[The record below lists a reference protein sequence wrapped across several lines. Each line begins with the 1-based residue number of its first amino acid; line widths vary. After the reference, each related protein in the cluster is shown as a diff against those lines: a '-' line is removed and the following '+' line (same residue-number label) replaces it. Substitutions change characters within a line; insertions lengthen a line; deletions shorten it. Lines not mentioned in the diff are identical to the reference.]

1 MIDLNALFHRR
12 PAAIVIIGAAV
23 FGALSFLIALRP
35 ALDMNAAAAP
45 RPAASADSAVARGRA
60 LYLAEGCGYCHS
72 QFLRPLFIDAAYG
85 RPSEVADYAGA
96 SPPLL
101 GTERI
106 GPDLSNVGIRQPS
119 VTWNLLHLF
128 NPRSMVPDSVMP
140 AFPWYF
146 EIVDRQRT
154 PDGAPGGD
162 HVLAPPEPFLPAG
175 KVALPRREALDL
187 VAYLQSLRQD

>member
-12 PAAIVIIGAAV
+12 PAAIVVIGAAV

-35 ALDMNAAAAP
+35 ALDLDAATAA
-45 RPAASADSAVARGRA
+45 RPAANADPAVARGRA

-72 QFLRPLFIDAAYG
+72 QFVRPLFVDAAYG
-85 RPSEVADYAGA
+85 RASEAADYAQA
-96 SPPLL
+96 APPLL

-119 VTWNLLHLF
+119 AMWNLLHLF
-128 NPRSMVPDSVMP
+128 NPRSVVPESVMP
-140 AFPWYF
+140 GFPWYF
-146 EIVDRQRT
+146 EIVDRQGV
-154 PDGAPGGD
+154 PDGVGD
-162 HVLAPPEPFLPAG
+162 YVLAPPGPFLPAG

-187 VAYLQSLRQD
+187 VAYLQSLRQE

>member
-12 PAAIVIIGAAV
+12 PAAVVVIGAAV

-35 ALDMNAAAAP
+35 ALEMNAAAAP
-45 RPAASADSAVARGRA
+45 RAATNGDPAVARGRA

-72 QFLRPLFIDAAYG
+72 QFVRPLFVDAAYG
-85 RPSEVADYAGA
+85 RPSDVSDYAA
-96 SPPLL
+96 AAPPLL
-101 GTERI
+101 GTERT
-106 GPDLSNVGIRQPS
+106 GPDLSTVGIRQPS
-119 VTWNLLHLF
+119 VMWNLLHLF

-146 EIVDRQRT
+146 EIVDRQR
-154 PDGAPGGD
+154 APAAD
-162 HVLAPPEPFLPAG
+162 YVLAPPEPFLPVG

-187 VAYLQSLRQD
+187 VAYLQSLRQE

>member
-12 PAAIVIIGAAV
+12 PAAIVVIGAAV

-35 ALDMNAAAAP
+35 ALDLDAATAARPTANADP
-45 RPAASADSAVARGRA
+45 AVARGRA

-72 QFLRPLFIDAAYG
+72 QFVRPLFADAAYG
-85 RPSEVADYAGA
+85 RASEAADYAQA
-96 SPPLL
+96 APPLL

-119 VTWNLLHLF
+119 VMWNLLHLF

-140 AFPWYF
+140 GFPWYF
-146 EIVDRQRT
+146 EIVDRRGV
-154 PDGAPGGD
+154 PDSVGD
-162 HVLAPPEPFLPAG
+162 YVLAPPGSFLPAG

-187 VAYLQSLRQD
+187 VAYLQSLRQE

>member
-12 PAAIVIIGAAV
+12 PAAIVVIGAAV

-35 ALDMNAAAAP
+35 ALDLDAAATT
-45 RPAASADSAVARGRA
+45 RPTANADPAVARGRA

-72 QFLRPLFIDAAYG
+72 QFVRPLFVDAAYG
-85 RPSEVADYAGA
+85 RASEAADYAQA
-96 SPPLL
+96 APPLL

-128 NPRSMVPDSVMP
+128 NPRSVVPESVMP
-140 AFPWYF
+140 GFPWYF
-146 EIVDRQRT
+146 EIVDRQGV
-154 PDGAPGGD
+154 PDGVGD
-162 HVLAPPEPFLPAG
+162 YVLAPPAPFLPAG
-175 KVALPRREALDL
+175 KVALPHREALDL
-187 VAYLQSLRQD
+187 VAYLQSLRQE